1 MEQDRL
7 STDFQASRQQQNPN
21 AVWVRALGS
30 CLLAGSTISFWG
42 NAALPQDVV
51 GTGNIQGDLPDLPML
66 GTGKGHRR
74 TRCFQPA
81 QPRGSTPGAAPWFA
95 FGAMLSRAVP
105 QTALP
110 TQCSQEGTRSK
121 KRMQNV
127 RPDSQLGVPAPWSS
141 TMSLC
146 TPKGSSLPLSHVP
159 LPAPGSLSTLSHH
172 YPGHFK
178 NHPKELKHFLEAF
191 PKPVKPSVFSS
202 VASVLCPPP
211 QVNIFHKILSLH
223 WNVSTWP

>member
-30 CLLAGSTISFWG
+30 CLLAGSMISFWG

-51 GTGNIQGDLPDLPML
+51 GTGNIQGDLPDLPMV

-74 TRCFQPA
+74 ARCFQPA
-81 QPRGSTPGAAPWFA
+81 QPRGSSPGAAPWFA

-110 TQCSQEGTRSK
+110 TQCSQEGTQSK
-121 KRMQNV
+121 KKMQNV
-127 RPDSQLGVPAPWSS
+127 RPDSQLGVSAPSGVPQCPCAPPKAAP
-141 TMSLC
+141 SLC
-146 TPKGSSLPLSHVP
+146 HVF
-159 LPAPGSLSTLSHH
+159 LFLLQAP
-172 YPGHFK
+172 
-178 NHPKELKHFLEAF
+178 
-191 PKPVKPSVFSS
+191 
-202 VASVLCPPP
+202 
-211 QVNIFHKILSLH
+211 
-223 WNVSTWP
+223 